1 MYCGKCGYLMKKTDM
16 FCPYCGMSVQT
27 TKKVSRSGN
36 AAAMPKPR
44 KNAYCGSCGYPI
56 KKYGYVLPI
65 LRYGCVA
72 FDQYGIRSWCR

>member
-56 KKYGYVLPI
+56 KNTDMFCPYCGM
-65 LRYGCVA
+65 GA
-72 FDQYGIRSWCR
+72 